1 MSHINSLYII
11 CFIQR
16 ERERGHHIGKNEGLF
31 FFALSHINTLYMI
44 HLGGVDDDDD
54 NDHGD
59 FLLWLL

>member
-1 MSHINSLYII
+1 M
-11 CFIQR
+11 
-16 ERERGHHIGKNEGLF
+16 GKNEGLF
-31 FFALSHINTLYMI
+31 FFSLSHINTLYMI

>member
-1 MSHINSLYII
+1 MI
-11 CFIQR
+11 CFIQTER
-16 ERERGHHIGKNEGLF
+16 EREREDIILARMKGYF
-31 FFALSHINTLYMI
+31 FFSLSHINTLYMI